1 MKHLRAYHIKL
12 IRKGQWLISARFG
25 YDDWDRYACGIESL
39 RCVVPKLRARGYV
52 REKTGCLTK
61 GN

>member
-25 YDDWDRYACGIESL
+25 YDWDRYVCGIESL
-39 RCVVPKLRARGYV
+39 RCVVPKLRAKGYV
-52 REKTGCLTK
+52 REKLV
-61 GN
+61 N